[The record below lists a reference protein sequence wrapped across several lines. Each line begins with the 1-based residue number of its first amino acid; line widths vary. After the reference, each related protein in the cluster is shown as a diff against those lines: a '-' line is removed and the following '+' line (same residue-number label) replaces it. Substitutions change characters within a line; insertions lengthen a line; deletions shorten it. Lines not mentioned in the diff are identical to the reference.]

1 MKRQTDR
8 TEMPI
13 EGRSLMQE
21 ARAALR
27 KQLNEWVA
35 DAIGRSQ
42 LSRLQVATRMN
53 QSLSWLGN
61 RVWGEGHTSLKSAE
75 VEELGRILCIEIPR
89 EMAEAAEH
97 LEKAGIRRKSPRER
111 LVPVDPLAVRQAGS
125 AAAEMQLV
133 LDAACNGRRDKAR
146 DFEWVR
152 RRFGL
157 GQDNAET
164 LEEIGKDAG
173 VTRERVRQ
181 IEAKVLKLAAECAAA
196 VDLPVL
202 ASIRQ
207 RVTESRGLPWE
218 TLAAELQ
225 RFLGAVSL
233 EEAIR
238 FMQSVW
244 PSEDMVG
251 VERAS
256 IYGQGKTL
264 RVIAS
269 QADDVRLISAVSTA
283 VRKLFSFAGAA
294 LVPDVRHLVE
304 LELKRPVSHRDLVRI
319 LVALPDLHWL
329 DDSHRWCWFE
339 TPELS
344 ALLRKTAVILMAAR
358 NAVPMETIYAG
369 LVREARR
376 DFTSIASE
384 ITDPVPPCHVVHAI
398 LVRHPAFHRGPANAF
413 TFQGEM
419 DLEAELGHGRANLL
433 RSLDELGG
441 AATREDLA
449 SLESHQEAPVGSAL
463 LSVILY
469 SAGFVERLGPA
480 AWGVRGRL
488 MDEERRHA
496 VLLEG
501 ARSSPWNAGRVRP
514 NGPSWQVVVRPSAA
528 ARLYRRIEIP
538 ATEAPNGVAGPYR
551 LPDGHELM
559 LVQDKAG
566 TRVTQQ
572 GALLHEML
580 ATPSLEAIRFE
591 FDSVARTVQVEPA
604 D

>member
-1 MKRQTDR
+1 MTIEDR
-8 TEMPI
+8 PLMP
-13 EGRSLMQE
+13 E

-35 DAIGRSQ
+35 EAIRSSN

-53 QSLSWLGN
+53 QSMSWLGN

-75 VEELGRILCIEIPR
+75 LDELGRILRIAIPP
-89 EMAEAAEH
+89 EMAHAATQ
-97 LEKAGIRRKSPRER
+97 LEKEGIRKNSPRGK
-111 LVPVDPLAVRQAGS
+111 LVPVDQAAVRQAGS

-146 DFEWVR
+146 DFGWVR

-157 GQDNAET
+157 GQEQAET
-164 LEEIGKDAG
+164 LEEIGSTAG

-196 VDLPVL
+196 MDLPVL

-225 RFLGAVSL
+225 PFLGDVSL
-233 EEAIR
+233 EDAIR

-264 RVIAS
+264 RVIAG
-269 QADDVRLISAVSTA
+269 QAADVRLTSAVSTA
-283 VRKLFSFAGAA
+283 VRKLFSFSGAA
-294 LVPDVRHLVE
+294 LVTDVRHLVE
-304 LELKRPVSHRDLVRI
+304 LELKQPVMHRDLLRI
-319 LVALPDLHWL
+319 LGALPELQWL

-344 ALLRKTAVILMAAR
+344 ALLRKTAVILLAAG
-358 NAVPMETIYAG
+358 NAVPMETLYAG

-376 DFTSIASE
+376 DFSSIASE
-384 ITDPVPPCHVVHAI
+384 MTDPVPPCHVVHAI

-413 TFQGEM
+413 SFLGEM
-419 DLEAELGHGRANLL
+419 DLEAELGQGRTNLL
-433 RSLDELGG
+433 RRLNELGG
-441 AATREDLA
+441 AATRQDLA
-449 SLESHQEAPVGSAL
+449 TLEKNPDAPVGSAL

-480 AWGVRGRL
+480 AWGVRGRV

-496 VLLEG
+496 VLVEG
-501 ARSSPWNAGRVRP
+501 ASSSPWNAGRLRP
-514 NGPSWQVVVRPSAA
+514 DGPIWQVTVRPSAA

-538 ATEAPNGVAGPYR
+538 ASEAPAGVGGTYR

-559 LVQDKAG
+559 LVQNKAG

-580 ATPSLEAIRFE
+580 ATPSLEAIQFE
-591 FDSVARTVQVEPA
+591 FDSVARTVSVEPA

>member
-1 MKRQTDR
+1 
-8 TEMPI
+8 MPI
-13 EGRSLMQE
+13 DERPLMPE

-27 KQLNEWVA
+27 KQLNAWVA
-35 DAIGRSQ
+35 DSIGRSR
-42 LSRLQVATRMN
+42 LSRSEVATRLN
-53 QSLSWLGN
+53 KTLSWLGN
-61 RVWGEGHTSLKSAE
+61 RVWGGGNVSLKTAE
-75 VEELGRILCIEIPR
+75 VEKLGRILRIAIPP
-89 EMAEAAEH
+89 EMAQAAQQ
-97 LEKAGIRRKSPRER
+97 LENAGIRRKSTRAN
-111 LVPVDPLAVRQAGS
+111 LVPVDQAAVRQAGS

-146 DFEWVR
+146 DYEWVR

-157 GQDNAET
+157 GQEQAET

-196 VDLPVL
+196 MELPVL

-207 RVTESRGLPWE
+207 HVTESRGLPWE
-218 TLAAELQ
+218 TLATELK
-225 RFLGAVSL
+225 RSLGEVSL

-244 PSEDMVG
+244 PSKDMVG

-264 RVIAS
+264 RVITS
-269 QADDVRLISAVSTA
+269 QADDGKLTSAVSTA
-283 VRKLFSFAGAA
+283 VRKLFNFAGAA

-304 LELKRPVSHRDLVRI
+304 LALKRPVTHRDLVRI
-319 LVALPDLHWL
+319 MMSLPEIHWL
-329 DDSHRWCWFE
+329 DESRRWCWFE
-339 TPELS
+339 TAALS
-344 ALLRKTAVILMAAR
+344 SLLRRTAVIITAAG

-376 DFTSIASE
+376 DFSSIASE

-398 LVRHPAFHRGPANAF
+398 LVRHRAFHRGPANAF
-413 TFQGEM
+413 TFLGEV
-419 DLEAELGHGRANLL
+419 DLEAELGQGRASVL
-433 RSLDELGG
+433 RRLNELGG

-449 SLESHQEAPVGSAL
+449 SMEQHPTAPVASGL

-480 AWGVRGRL
+480 TWGVRGRL
-488 MDEERRHA
+488 IDEDRRHA

-501 ARSSPWNAGRVRP
+501 ARSSPRHAGRMRQD
-514 NGPSWQVVVRPSAA
+514 GPTWQVVVRPSAA

-538 ATEAPNGVAGPYR
+538 ANEAPDGVGGLYR

-572 GALLHEML
+572 GRLLHEML